1 MTLSDHIL
9 KVNEG
14 TLNEMLTH
22 CFVEDVCADRLAPD
36 VFRRYVAYE
45 GAFVETAIS
54 IFAFAVA
61 RAPDMEA
68 RRWMIG
74 VLDALANEQIPYFED
89 RYRALGIELG
99 ACLPPDARAFDDGM
113 LALAEKGDFLDI
125 TTAMFAAEWMYWTW
139 CRRAI
144 ACQLSNADLKAWV
157 ALHVDDTFAAQAMWL
172 KQAID
177 RYGRQDD
184 STRLS
189 TIFARVTRLEIDFH
203 NAPYHMPALGEP
215 GQ

>member
-1 MTLSDHIL
+1 MNLSDHIL
-9 KVNEG
+9 KANEG
-14 TLNEMLTH
+14 ILNEMLTH
-22 CFVEDVCADRLAPD
+22 RFVEDVCADRLAPD
-36 VFRRYVAYE
+36 VFRRYVTYE

-61 RAPDMEA
+61 RAPDMKA

-74 VLDALANEQIPYFED
+74 VLDALANEQIPYFEE
-89 RYRALGIELG
+89 RYRALGIESG

-125 TTAMFAAEWMYWTW
+125 ATTMFAAEWMYWTW

-172 KQAID
+172 KRAID

-184 STRLS
+184 ATRLS
-189 TIFARVTRLEIDFH
+189 AIFARVTRLEIDFH
-203 NAPYHMPALGEP
+203 NAPYHMPASEEP